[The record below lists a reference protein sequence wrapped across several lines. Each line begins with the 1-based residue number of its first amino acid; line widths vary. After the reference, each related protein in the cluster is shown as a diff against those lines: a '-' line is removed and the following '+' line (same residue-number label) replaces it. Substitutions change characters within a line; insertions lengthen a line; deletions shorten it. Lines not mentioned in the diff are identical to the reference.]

1 MSNDPKQLRNES
13 VVSARAC
20 ISISFP
26 VICKIK
32 HGGVH
37 EAVVMFSMFP
47 INRRCRSE
55 RDEILHDGYFA
66 VQQLHDPALRST
78 RLAGAKLIPLISYR
92 NPVNKLYG
100 LNLAG
105 NCV

>member
-13 VVSARAC
+13 VVSARVC
-20 ISISFP
+20 IAISFP
-26 VICKIK
+26 AICKSK
-32 HGGVH
+32 LV
-37 EAVVMFSMFP
+37 AFTK
-47 INRRCRSE
+47 RSSCSSCFRLIEDADPE

>member
-1 MSNDPKQLRNES
+1 
-13 VVSARAC
+13 
-20 ISISFP
+20 
-26 VICKIK
+26 
-32 HGGVH
+32 
-37 EAVVMFSMFP
+37 
-47 INRRCRSE
+47 
-55 RDEILHDGYFA
+55 
-66 VQQLHDPALRST
+66 LRST

>member
-26 VICKIK
+26 VICKIE

-55 RDEILHDGYFA
+55 RDEIHITATSL
-66 VQQLHDPALRST
+66 QNN
-78 RLAGAKLIPLISYR
+78 LITWH
-92 NPVNKLYG
+92 
-100 LNLAG
+100 
-105 NCV
+105 